1 MNNGH
6 LDDALLQRY
15 FDGELSNGSAVEVGQ
30 HLEGCE
36 TCRKRHRSLE
46 KLHAFINLAVEDVSE
61 DVDFDTLYGRIE
73 SGVQETKQ
81 RRTLVSIQSWL
92 ESSRLRRPLVLAP
105 IAVAA
110 AAILFFVNQLAP
122 TEEVARDRR
131 GRKRSDR
138 TVLVDNRSPR
148 QPQNSEVVQVD
159 FGVNTGTVFEI
170 ALAEG
175 VSTPVVW
182 INDDMDETVGQ

>member
-6 LDDALLQRY
+6 LEDELLQRY

-30 HLEGCE
+30 HLESCE

-46 KLHAFINLAVEDVSE
+46 RLHAFINMTVEE
-61 DVDFDTLYGRIE
+61 AAKDVDFDALYGRIE
-73 SGVQETKQ
+73 SGVEEARQQQKV
-81 RRTLVSIQSWL
+81 VSIKSWL
-92 ESSRLRRPLVLAP
+92 ESSRLRRPVVLAP
-105 IAVAA
+105 IAIAA
-110 AAILFFVNQLAP
+110 AAVLFFVNQLAP

-138 TVLVDNRSPR
+138 TVLVDNRSPQ

-159 FGVNTGTVFEI
+159 FGANTGTVFEI

-182 INDDMDETVGQ
+182 INDEIDEMVGQ